1 MNTFTITKDN
11 GITKISAK
19 AKTDV
24 NTIIINALAE
34 AYGAENVKMVRVGT
48 STETNAI
55 GVRVGEL
62 VENGFSYDL
71 CLTVDSTVKSH
82 KEKITKRYTV
92 PAFDFDSAVERYEDY
107 IAEQELKA
115 IKRSLKKSTSKKSAK
130 DAEKAEREKEV
141 KEAIQKVKEKNK
153 EKESKN

>member
-1 MNTFTITKDN
+1 MNTFTVTKDF
-11 GITKISAK
+11 GITKVSAK
-19 AKTDV
+19 AKADV
-24 NTIIINALAE
+24 NGIIMDALVA
-34 AYGAENVKMVRVGT
+34 AYGQENVKMVRMGS

-92 PAFDFDSAVERYEDY
+92 PAFDFDEAAERYEDY

-115 IKRSLKKSTSKKSAK
+115 IERSLKKSTSKKSVK

-153 EKESKN
+153 EQESKN

>member
-1 MNTFTITKDN
+1 MNTFTVTKDF
-11 GITKISAK
+11 GITKVSAK
-19 AKTDV
+19 AKADV
-24 NTIIINALAE
+24 NRIIMNALAE
-34 AYGAENVKMVRVGT
+34 AYGEDNVKMVRMGS

-92 PAFDFDSAVERYEDY
+92 PAFDFDEAAERYEDY

-115 IKRSLKKSTSKKSAK
+115 IERSLKKSTSKKSTR
-130 DAEKAEREKEV
+130 DAEKAEREQEV
-141 KEAIQKVKEKNK
+141 KEAIQKVKEENK

>member
-1 MNTFTITKDN
+1 MNTFTVTKDN

-24 NTIIINALAE
+24 NEIIINALKE
-34 AYGAENVKMVRVGT
+34 VYGEDNVKMVRIGT

-71 CLTVDSTVKSH
+71 CLTVDSTVKGH
-82 KEKITKRYTV
+82 KEKVTKRYTV
-92 PAFDFDSAVERYEDY
+92 PAFDFEESADRYKEHV
-107 IAEQELKA
+107 AEQEQKA
-115 IKRSLKKSTSKKSAK
+115 LERSLKKSTSKKTVK

-141 KEAIQKVKEKNK
+141 KAAIQKVKEKEK